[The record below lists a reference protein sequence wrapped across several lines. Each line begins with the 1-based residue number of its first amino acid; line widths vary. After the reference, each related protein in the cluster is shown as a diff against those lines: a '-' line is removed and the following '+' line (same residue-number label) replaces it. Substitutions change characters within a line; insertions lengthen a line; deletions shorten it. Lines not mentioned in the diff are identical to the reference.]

1 MAYRLKTLSPV
12 HIHSGESIKSINYMV
27 KDNEV
32 LIFNEDDV
40 IKSVKQQE
48 LLNDELLRG
57 FATSST
63 RRKEYNKTLDYYINK
78 GIIEQSIVNKCK
90 VKGRNNV
97 EDLSGQEIN
106 RAMLNL
112 QGPYVPGSTIKG
124 VVRTAILYDYLLDKG
139 IGYIKKAIKFLY
151 SGYGRKFT
159 IDDYILYDGDTGR
172 INKDIYKDP
181 FKFLSIKDV
190 NMLEKEM
197 EYYEEFIFNVT
208 NFIPGNVIETIKIG
222 NYSEEFDFSV
232 VPQEKLFPMYNEEII
247 AYFKEEELLRVLYQ
261 YSKDI
266 IDDEIEYFKKNKFPL
281 FNSKEVIESLQEIK
295 TINSK
300 ESPVLRLGKGKGYKS
315 NTVALAIKKLDKD
328 YYMREIKRIA
338 KPPKYNKNYEYPKTR
353 KFVGSTI
360 SPKLLGFTILEK
372 VEK

>member
-106 RAMLNL
+106 R
-112 QGPYVPGSTIKG
+112 QC
-124 VVRTAILYDYLLDKG
+124 
-139 IGYIKKAIKFLY
+139 
-151 SGYGRKFT
+151 
-159 IDDYILYDGDTGR
+159 
-172 INKDIYKDP
+172 
-181 FKFLSIKDV
+181 
-190 NMLEKEM
+190 
-197 EYYEEFIFNVT
+197 
-208 NFIPGNVIETIKIG
+208 
-222 NYSEEFDFSV
+222 
-232 VPQEKLFPMYNEEII
+232 
-247 AYFKEEELLRVLYQ
+247 
-261 YSKDI
+261 
-266 IDDEIEYFKKNKFPL
+266 
-281 FNSKEVIESLQEIK
+281 
-295 TINSK
+295 
-300 ESPVLRLGKGKGYKS
+300 
-315 NTVALAIKKLDKD
+315 
-328 YYMREIKRIA
+328 
-338 KPPKYNKNYEYPKTR
+338 
-353 KFVGSTI
+353 
-360 SPKLLGFTILEK
+360 
-372 VEK
+372 